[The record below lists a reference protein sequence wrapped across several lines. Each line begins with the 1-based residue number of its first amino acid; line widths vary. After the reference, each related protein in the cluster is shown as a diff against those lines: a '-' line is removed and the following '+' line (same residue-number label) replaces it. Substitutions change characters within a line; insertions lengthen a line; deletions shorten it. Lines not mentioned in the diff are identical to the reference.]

1 MKYKDIIKTDP
12 ESKGLCSR
20 NSSTKIKDSVYVIN
34 LDEYKSRGTVWITL
48 YVNDDNIAYFDNF
61 GVEHNIKEFKKFIGN
76 KNIKRSIYRI

>member
-1 MKYKDIIKTDP
+1 M
-12 ESKGLCSR
+12 
-20 NSSTKIKDSVYVIN
+20 YVIN

-48 YVNDDNIAYFDNF
+48 YVNDDNVAYFDNF